1 MANAAFVEE
10 LKRVASIR
18 DFDEKNRL
26 ANIKKIADAKA
37 RKEALLEDKKTK
49 NILLLGIVGAGIL
62 IAMNK

>member
-49 NILLLGIVGAGIL
+49 NLLLLGIVGAGIL

>member
-10 LKRVASIR
+10 LKRVSSIR

-49 NILLLGIVGAGIL
+49 NLLLLGIVGAGIL

>member
-10 LKRVASIR
+10 LKRVSSIR

-49 NILLLGIVGAGIL
+49 NLLLLGLVGAGIL